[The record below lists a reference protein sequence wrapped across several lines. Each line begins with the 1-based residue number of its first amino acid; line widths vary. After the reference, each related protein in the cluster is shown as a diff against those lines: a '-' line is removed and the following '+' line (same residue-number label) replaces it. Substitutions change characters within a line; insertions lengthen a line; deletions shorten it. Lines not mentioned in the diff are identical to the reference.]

1 MNFLEGVGNV
11 CNTVAFCEV
20 WFGSLY
26 LHYYFPNVLKYFQNL
41 YLKNFKTKPSFQY
54 FYSSV

>member
-54 FYSSV
+54 LYSSV